1 MILYAAILKTINP
14 EKDAEI
20 LEEHRAYLQEC
31 IDIGKI
37 YAKGP
42 FTDKTGGLI
51 IFNVGTY
58 EEAKILMDNDPI
70 ILNNTREYTL
80 KEWKSNID
88 ENCIK

>member
-20 LEEHRAYLQEC
+20 LEEHKAYLQKC
-31 IDIGKI
+31 IEMGKI

-51 IFNVGTY
+51 IFNVTTY
-58 EEAKILMDNDPI
+58 EEARMLMENDPI
-70 ILNNTREYTL
+70 TLNNTREYTL
-80 KEWKSNID
+80 KEWKSNI
-88 ENCIK
+88 E